1 MHVPTYQ
8 FQEGEQDLWIKHI
21 IMLEKI
27 AKCVDIHVPSQLCWL
42 CRLCLD
48 GSPQFNKKK
57 WKSYRS
63 SKAALLR
70 KFKEKVCTGVEPGKT
85 AVWHFVTL
93 LLPTK
98 GHLWNDLQKFHS
110 DDVLLPWTGL
120 CFWMD
125 ENLLQPFRSTWPRS
139 CSDISSV
146 CHLWGNRWWRVT
158 VLNEIELPLKWSY
171 IIHVNSI
178 ELDPHQSQCS
188 SEYLQLYGW
197 PKNYL
202 LWLEVDLDW
211 HR

>member
-1 MHVPTYQ
+1 MT
-8 FQEGEQDLWIKHI
+8 
-21 IMLEKI
+21 
-27 AKCVDIHVPSQLCWL
+27 
-42 CRLCLD
+42 
-48 GSPQFNKKK
+48 GSPIFSINLIIWKNPCNLNYHMSIKKSQAILK
-57 WKSYRS
+57 HFIDLKFIVRG
-63 SKAALLR
+63 LR
-70 KFKEKVCTGVEPGKT
+70 CDQKT
-85 AVWHFVTL
+85 KPCFLFRHFVTL
-93 LLPTK
+93 LLPTE
-98 GHLWNDLQKFHS
+98 GHLWNNLQKFNS

-146 CHLWGNRWWRVT
+146 CHLRGNRWWRVT
-158 VLNEIELPLKWSY
+158 VPDEIELPLIWSY

-188 SEYLQLYGW
+188 LESLQLYGW

-202 LWLEVDLDW
+202 LWLEVDLGW

>member
-1 MHVPTYQ
+1 MYHRS
-8 FQEGEQDLWIKHI
+8 
-21 IMLEKI
+21 
-27 AKCVDIHVPSQLCWL
+27 CVDYADFVWTDHPSLTQ
-42 CRLCLD
+42 
-48 GSPQFNKKK
+48 KK

-63 SKAALLR
+63 SKAAWLR
-70 KFKEKVCTGVEPGKT
+70 KFKEKVCTGVETGKT

-146 CHLWGNRWWRVT
+146 CHLRGNRWWRVT
-158 VLNEIELPLKWSY
+158 VPDEIELPLIWSY

-188 SEYLQLYGW
+188 LESLQLYGW

-202 LWLEVDLDW
+202 LWLEVDLGW

>member
-1 MHVPTYQ
+1 MYHRS
-8 FQEGEQDLWIKHI
+8 
-21 IMLEKI
+21 
-27 AKCVDIHVPSQLCWL
+27 CVDYADFVWTDHLSLTQ
-42 CRLCLD
+42 
-48 GSPQFNKKK
+48 KK

-70 KFKEKVCTGVEPGKT
+70 KFKEKVCTGVETGKT

-98 GHLWNDLQKFHS
+98 GHLWNNLQKFHS

-120 CFWMD
+120 CFWNMD

-146 CHLWGNRWWRVT
+146 CHLRGNRWWHVT
-158 VLNEIELPLKWSY
+158 VSDEIELPLIWSY

-188 SEYLQLYGW
+188 LESLQLYGW

-202 LWLEVDLDW
+202 LWLEVDLGW